1 MVWMGRSVSARGRS
15 GGNPYAD
22 DPLYLYLTRV
32 REQAYRAS
40 RKRIDSLRRH
50 RRRAMDPDYR
60 DKERARR
67 YGLSLDDYRAILA
80 RQGNACAICKKP
92 GGRLC
97 IDHSHATGKVR
108 GLLCSKCNTGL
119 GCYDDDPGL
128 MEAATAYL
136 KAAHGDESVP
146 CCRPRGSGDPSC
158 QGCDP

>member
-1 MVWMGRSVSARGRS
+1 MGRSVSARGRS

-67 YGLSLDDYRAILA
+67 YGLSLDDYHAILA
-80 RQGNACAICKKP
+80 RQGNACAICRKP
-92 GGRLC
+92 NARLC
-97 IDHSHATGKVR
+97 IDHCHATGKVR